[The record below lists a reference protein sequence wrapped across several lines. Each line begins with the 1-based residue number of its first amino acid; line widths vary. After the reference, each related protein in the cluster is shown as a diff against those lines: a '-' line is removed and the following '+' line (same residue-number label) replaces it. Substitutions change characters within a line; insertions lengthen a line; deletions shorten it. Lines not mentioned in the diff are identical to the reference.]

1 MAIET
6 NILLNQITERE
17 KITIVDQALKIPG
30 CPIPPEVIRSLTREL
45 KLDLF
50 DKLVEGG
57 AIKYTPPE
65 PGKESGATSN
75 YQEKINNASFN
86 ERKEF
91 WKDTPAA
98 ERMDKWRNATNAVL
112 SEYTNDPTQKAAQTF
127 LKKILKR
134 DDQNL
139 DEVEVTA
146 DTLYYTFIGG
156 EGAGDVEYFVRQIIE
171 KTDCNIEEIEQ
182 NLNLITKL
190 GSIFGINSGKIAREA
205 IQGILSAKNN
215 PAPIDYNTLYS
226 IIGTDLKED
235 INVAI
240 SLKARLQTTYL
251 IGASGTG
258 KTTLVENLV
267 TNDIKSGLGVAVLDP
282 HGDLIKT
289 IIAGLPENRVK
300 DVIYLNIEDV
310 EHPYGLNLYECQPLT
325 IHNMAKTASFVS
337 HAFEKIWGAGVDTPR
352 LMQNLRAVTRTL
364 IENPGTTFA
373 EIPLLYS
380 NATVKAKMVANL
392 SNPSI
397 ISYWEDYQRKNQ
409 RDRDTYIESTLNK
422 VNAFLDEPMIRNIFA
437 QSKTT
442 LDFRNIMDSSKILLV
457 SLSPQYE
464 EASRLIGAVIIGK
477 LLLSAFSRADIPEE
491 KRRQFNLYCD
501 EFQRFATSDFATLIS
516 EARKFR
522 IATTLSHQ
530 ALAQVD
536 EANKA
541 AAIAAGNLIVFRVSG
556 EDAETLAKSF
566 DTTPTKEIIGEEPI
580 RAPVADVISHLVKRG
595 HNDERVTRFAA
606 SYLKNFEVLV
616 SESSHSNYWPVYGE
630 WPIDLHVYSRDIRR
644 GRELLNES
652 IYRCMA
658 EKTANHQLS
667 PLALYML
674 SAAQHDSSEAVFFP
688 YINYYGILPPHYFQG
703 FFKGKGVEVFGDPSF
718 INKESD
724 CFIESCRKKKKP
736 AAIALVNLIT
746 ELRYTME
753 TLAKQP
759 ILMDTGQ
766 LIPKFSNRTYSDQQA
781 EVANSLTNQ
790 PNYQA
795 KVKLLTGEYTI
806 QTIKRPL
813 TSSRTESV
821 HKPIIRSDG

>member
-6 NILLNQITERE
+6 NILLNQITEHE
-17 KITIVDQALKIPG
+17 KITIVDKALKIPG
-30 CPIPPEVIRSLTREL
+30 SPIPPEVIRSLTREH

-65 PGKESGATSN
+65 PEQENCTPSN
-75 YQEKINNASFN
+75 YQEIINNHSFN

-98 ERMDKWRNATNAVL
+98 ERMDKWRNATNAIL
-112 SEYTNDPTQKAAQTF
+112 NEYTNDPTQKAAQTF
-127 LKKILKR
+127 LKKIFKR
-134 DDQNL
+134 DDQSL

-146 DTLYYTFIGG
+146 DTLYSTFIEG
-156 EGAGDVEYFVRQIIE
+156 EGRGDVEYFVRQIIE

-190 GSIFGINSGKIAREA
+190 GSIYGINSGKIAREA

-267 TNDIKSGLGVAVLDP
+267 TSDIKSGLGVAVLDP

-422 VNAFLDEPMIRNIFA
+422 VNTFLDEPMIRNIFA

-442 LDFRNIMDSSKILLV
+442 IDFRNIMDSSKILLV

-477 LLLSAFSRADIPEE
+477 LLLAAFSRVDIAEE
-491 KRRQFNLYCD
+491 NRRQFNLYCD

-530 ALAQVD
+530 NLGQLD
-536 EANKA
+536 QANSTA
-541 AAIAAGNLIVFRVSG
+541 AAAAGNLIVFRVSG
-556 EDAETLAKSF
+556 EDAKALANSF
-566 DTTPTKEIIGEEPI
+566 DTTPTREIIVEEPI
-580 RAPVADVISHLVKRG
+580 RAPVSNVINHLVTRG
-595 HNDERVTRFAA
+595 HNDTRVARFAQI
-606 SYLKNFEVLV
+606 YLKNLENFVHRPPHVGLYGPPSNVPSDYRWQGAVVFE
-616 SESSHSNYWPVYGE
+616 HS
-630 WPIDLHVYSRDIRR
+630 DIFQA
-644 GRELLNES
+644 RELLNQS
-652 IYRCMA
+652 LYR
-658 EKTANHQLS
+658 
-667 PLALYML
+667 Y
-674 SAAQHDSSEAVFFP
+674 
-688 YINYYGILPPHYFQG
+688 
-703 FFKGKGVEVFGDPSF
+703 
-718 INKESD
+718 
-724 CFIESCRKKKKP
+724 
-736 AAIALVNLIT
+736 
-746 ELRYTME
+746 
-753 TLAKQP
+753 
-759 ILMDTGQ
+759 
-766 LIPKFSNRTYSDQQA
+766 
-781 EVANSLTNQ
+781 
-790 PNYQA
+790 
-795 KVKLLTGEYTI
+795 
-806 QTIKRPL
+806 
-813 TSSRTESV
+813 
-821 HKPIIRSDG
+821 